1 LKLLSL
7 KQLKQLKPN
16 LKESEVD
23 YQGVLQDTVAPQA
36 PIVVHHHQ
44 VAADQV
50 EATGSHTAIEKQRR
64 LSFKQTC
71 EPDANKCLQHPI

>member
-1 LKLLSL
+1 MSL
-7 KQLKQLKPN
+7 KQLKQQKPN
-16 LKESEVD
+16 LKEAEVD
-23 YQGVLQDTVAPQA
+23 SQEVLQDTVAPQA

-44 VAADQV
+44 VAAGQV
-50 EATGSHTAIEKQRR
+50 EAAGSHTAIEKQRK

>member
-1 LKLLSL
+1 MSL
-7 KQLKQLKPN
+7 KQLRQLKLNPG
-16 LKESEVD
+16 ESEVD
-23 YQGVLQDTVAPQA
+23 SQEVHQDTVAPQA

-50 EATGSHTAIEKQRR
+50 EAAGSHTVIEKQRK
-64 LSFKQTC
+64 LSFKLTC

>member
-1 LKLLSL
+1 MLL

-23 YQGVLQDTVAPQA
+23 SLVVPQDTVAPQA
-36 PIVVHHHQ
+36 PIVVHHPR

-50 EATGSHTAIEKQRR
+50 EAAGSHTVIEKKRK
-64 LSFKQTC
+64 LIFLQTC
-71 EPDANKCLQHPI
+71 ELDANKCLQHPI

>member
-1 LKLLSL
+1 MSQ

-16 LKESEVD
+16 HRESEVD
-23 YQGVLQDTVAPQA
+23 FQEVLQDTVAPQA

-50 EATGSHTAIEKQRR
+50 EAAGSHTAIEKQRK
-64 LSFKQTC
+64 LNFKQTC

>member
-1 LKLLSL
+1 MSLKLL
-7 KQLKQLKPN
+7 KQQKPN
-16 LKESEVD
+16 LRELEVD
-23 YQGVLQDTVAPQA
+23 SQEVLQDTVAPQA

-44 VAADQV
+44 VAAGQA
-50 EATGSHTAIEKQRR
+50 EAAGSHTAIEKQRK

>member
-1 LKLLSL
+1 MSL
-7 KQLKQLKPN
+7 KQPKQLKPN
-16 LKESEVD
+16 LRESEVD
-23 YQGVLQDTVAPQA
+23 SQEVLQDTVAPQA
-36 PIVVHHHQ
+36 PIVVHHPQ

-50 EATGSHTAIEKQRR
+50 EAAGSHTAIEKQRK